1 MDAVPVIDIS
11 RFDEERA
18 EKVLDAAINVGF
30 LWIDGHGLSKDNVR
44 SAFNLSRQFFTLD
57 REEKSKYPIQNNQG
71 FAALNVEE
79 LDPSTPSDYKE
90 SFNFGADDLMNGTQ
104 NQPLPPVF
112 TEQHDFLS
120 SFATSCHSICLDILK
135 FFGHALK
142 VPGGPY
148 FLAASH
154 QPGASSGSTLRLLHY
169 PAVEEEVQGDNRAGA
184 HSDYGSITLLFQQP
198 GSSGLEIM
206 LPGKGWVPVPALPAN
221 DTNSAPPILV
231 NIGDQLSYW
240 TAGLLRSTIH
250 RVRMPNRGQERYSM
264 VYFCH
269 PNDDALLE
277 PVPSEIVRERKG
289 RGANAAEGEVLTA
302 GEHLRR
308 RLAATYGWKENEDG
322 QKQ

>member
-142 VPGGPY
+142 
-148 FLAASH
+148 
-154 QPGASSGSTLRLLHY
+154 
-169 PAVEEEVQGDNRAGA
+169 EEVQGDNRAGA